1 MSQQQQQNQS
11 PLVGYSETP
20 RIESRFSLTLSEL
33 EDLKRYVTEG
43 KNGKEGR
50 VYLTSVSGMSKA
62 GKAYNMIKVYD
73 PNANNTGQSHK
84 PAQGVPSAPANDD
97 LPF

>member
-1 MSQQQQQNQS
+1 MSQNQNNQS
-11 PLVGYSETP
+11 PLVGYCETP

-33 EDLKRYVTEG
+33 DDLKRYATQG
-43 KNGKEGR
+43 KDGKQGR
-50 VYLTSVSGMSKA
+50 VYLTAVSGMSKA

-73 PNANNTGQSHK
+73 PNQGKAVANATSEGS
-84 PAQGVPSAPANDD
+84 G

>member
-1 MSQQQQQNQS
+1 MSQNQNNNS
-11 PLVGYSETP
+11 PLVGYCETP

-33 EDLKRYVTEG
+33 EDLKRYATQG
-43 KNGKEGR
+43 KDGKQGR
-50 VYLTSVSGMSKA
+50 VYLTAVSGMSKS

-73 PNANNTGQSHK
+73 PNAPK
-84 PAQGVPSAPANDD
+84 QGATSAPATAVQADG

>member
-1 MSQQQQQNQS
+1 MSQQNQNNNNS
-11 PLVGYSETP
+11 PLVGYCETP

-33 EDLKRYVTEG
+33 EDLKRYVTQG
-43 KNGKEGR
+43 KDGKQGR
-50 VYLTSVSGMSKA
+50 VYLTAVSGMSKA

-73 PNANNTGQSHK
+73 PNAGTTTT
-84 PAQGVPSAPANDD
+84 ASAPAQVASD

>member
-1 MSQQQQQNQS
+1 MSQNQNNQS
-11 PLVGYSETP
+11 PLVGYCETP

-33 EDLKRYVTEG
+33 EDLKRYATQG
-43 KNGKEGR
+43 KDGKQGR
-50 VYLTSVSGMSKA
+50 VYLTAVSGMSKA

-73 PNANNTGQSHK
+73 PNAGNTTTAK
-84 PAQGVPSAPANDD
+84 AEPAAAATD

>member
-1 MSQQQQQNQS
+1 MSQNQNNNS
-11 PLVGYSETP
+11 PLVGYCETP

-33 EDLKRYVTEG
+33 EDLKRYATQGKEG
-43 KNGKEGR
+43 KQGR
-50 VYLTSVSGMSKA
+50 VYLTAVSGMSKA

-73 PNANNTGQSHK
+73 PS
-84 PAQGVPSAPANDD
+84 QGSNAPATATATATAVQNDG

>member
-1 MSQQQQQNQS
+1 MSQQNNNQS
-11 PLVGYSETP
+11 PLVGYCETP
-20 RIESRFSLTLSEL
+20 RLESRFSLTVSEL
-33 EDLKRYVTEG
+33 EDLKRYATEG

-50 VYLTSVSGMSKA
+50 VYLTAVSGMSKA

-73 PNANNTGQSHK
+73 PNANTSGQTHK
-84 PAQGVPSAPANDD
+84 PAAAPQAGGDD

>member
-1 MSQQQQQNQS
+1 MSQNQNNNNS
-11 PLVGYSETP
+11 PLVGYCETP

-33 EDLKRYVTEG
+33 EDLKRYATQGKEG
-43 KNGKEGR
+43 KQGR
-50 VYLTSVSGMSKA
+50 VYLTAVSGMSKA

-73 PNANNTGQSHK
+73 PSSGNTT
-84 PAQGVPSAPANDD
+84 APANNSNAAQADG

>member
-1 MSQQQQQNQS
+1 MSQNQNNNNS
-11 PLVGYSETP
+11 PLVGYCETP

-33 EDLKRYVTEG
+33 EDLKRYATQG
-43 KNGKEGR
+43 KDGKQGR
-50 VYLTSVSGMSKA
+50 VYLTAVSGMSKA

-73 PNANNTGQSHK
+73 PNSGNTTATSN
-84 PAQGVPSAPANDD
+84 PAQADG

>member
-1 MSQQQQQNQS
+1 MSQNQNNNS
-11 PLVGYSETP
+11 PLVGYCETP

-33 EDLKRYVTEG
+33 EDLKRYATQG
-43 KNGKEGR
+43 KDGKQGR
-50 VYLTSVSGMSKA
+50 VYLTAVSGKSKA

-73 PNANNTGQSHK
+73 PN
-84 PAQGVPSAPANDD
+84 QGSNAPAPATATAVENDG

>member
-1 MSQQQQQNQS
+1 MSQNQNNNS
-11 PLVGYSETP
+11 PLVGYCETP

-33 EDLKRYVTEG
+33 EDLKRYATQG
-43 KNGKEGR
+43 KDGKQGR
-50 VYLTSVSGMSKA
+50 VYLTAVSGMSKA

-73 PNANNTGQSHK
+73 PNNGNTTTAK
-84 PAQGVPSAPANDD
+84 AAPAATAGGD

>member
-1 MSQQQQQNQS
+1 MSQNQNNQS
-11 PLVGYSETP
+11 PLVGYCETP

-33 EDLKRYVTEG
+33 EDLKRYVTQG
-43 KNGKEGR
+43 KDGKQGR
-50 VYLTSVSGMSKA
+50 VYLTAVSGMSKA

-73 PNANNTGQSHK
+73 PNAGNTTTAK
-84 PAQGVPSAPANDD
+84 AAPAAAATD

>member
-1 MSQQQQQNQS
+1 MSQNQNNQS
-11 PLVGYSETP
+11 PLVGYCETP

-33 EDLKRYVTEG
+33 DDLKRYATQG
-43 KNGKEGR
+43 KDGKQGR
-50 VYLTSVSGMSKA
+50 VYLTAVSGMSKA

-73 PNANNTGQSHK
+73 PNAGNTTTAK
-84 PAQGVPSAPANDD
+84 AAPAAAATD

>member
-1 MSQQQQQNQS
+1 MSQNQNNQS
-11 PLVGYSETP
+11 PLVGYCETP

-33 EDLKRYVTEG
+33 EDLKRYVTQG
-43 KNGKEGR
+43 KDGKQGR
-50 VYLTSVSGMSKA
+50 VYLTAVSGMSKA

-73 PNANNTGQSHK
+73 PNSGNTATAKTTATAG
-84 PAQGVPSAPANDD
+84 AD

>member
-1 MSQQQQQNQS
+1 MSQNQNNNS
-11 PLVGYSETP
+11 PLVGYCETP

-33 EDLKRYVTEG
+33 DDLKRYATQG
-43 KNGKEGR
+43 KDGKQGR
-50 VYLTSVSGMSKA
+50 VYLTAVSGMSKA

-73 PNANNTGQSHK
+73 PNQGKAVANATSDGS
-84 PAQGVPSAPANDD
+84 G

>member
-1 MSQQQQQNQS
+1 MSQNQNNQS
-11 PLVGYSETP
+11 PLVGYCETP

-33 EDLKRYVTEG
+33 EDLKRYATEG
-43 KNGKEGR
+43 KDGKQGR
-50 VYLTSVSGMSKA
+50 VYLTAVSGMSKA

-73 PNANNTGQSHK
+73 PNAGKATN
-84 PAQGVPSAPANDD
+84 VSAPAATAGAD

>member
-1 MSQQQQQNQS
+1 MSQNQNNNS
-11 PLVGYSETP
+11 PLVGYCETP

-33 EDLKRYVTEG
+33 EDLKRYATQG
-43 KNGKEGR
+43 KDGKQGR
-50 VYLTSVSGMSKA
+50 VYLTAVSGMSKA

-73 PNANNTGQSHK
+73 PNAANT
-84 PAQGVPSAPANDD
+84 APAKAQQPASSD

>member
-1 MSQQQQQNQS
+1 MSQNQNNNS
-11 PLVGYSETP
+11 PLVGYCETP

-33 EDLKRYVTEG
+33 EDLKRYATQG
-43 KNGKEGR
+43 KDGKQGR
-50 VYLTSVSGMSKA
+50 VYLTAVSGMSKA

-73 PNANNTGQSHK
+73 PNNGNTATAKTTANAG
-84 PAQGVPSAPANDD
+84 AD

>member
-1 MSQQQQQNQS
+1 MSQNQNNQS
-11 PLVGYSETP
+11 PLVGYCETP

-33 EDLKRYVTEG
+33 EDLKRYATQG
-43 KNGKEGR
+43 KDGKQGR
-50 VYLTSVSGMSKA
+50 VYLTAVSGMSKA

-73 PNANNTGQSHK
+73 PNAGNTTTAK
-84 PAQGVPSAPANDD
+84 AAPAAAATD

>member
-1 MSQQQQQNQS
+1 MSQNQNNNS
-11 PLVGYSETP
+11 PLVGYCETP

-33 EDLKRYVTEG
+33 EDLKRYATQG
-43 KNGKEGR
+43 KDGKQGR
-50 VYLTSVSGMSKA
+50 VYLTAVSGMSKA

-73 PNANNTGQSHK
+73 PNAANT
-84 PAQGVPSAPANDD
+84 APAKAQQAASSD

>member
-1 MSQQQQQNQS
+1 MSQNQNNQS
-11 PLVGYSETP
+11 PLVGYCETP

-33 EDLKRYVTEG
+33 EDLKRYATQGKEG
-43 KNGKEGR
+43 KQGR
-50 VYLTSVSGMSKA
+50 VYLTAVSGMSKA

-73 PNANNTGQSHK
+73 PNSGNTT
-84 PAQGVPSAPANDD
+84 APANNSNTAQADG

>member
-1 MSQQQQQNQS
+1 MSQNQNNNNS
-11 PLVGYSETP
+11 PLVGYCETP

-33 EDLKRYVTEG
+33 EDLKRYATQGKEG
-43 KNGKEGR
+43 KQGR
-50 VYLTSVSGMSKA
+50 VYLTAVSGMSKA

-73 PNANNTGQSHK
+73 PS
-84 PAQGVPSAPANDD
+84 QGSNAPATATATAVENDG

>member
-1 MSQQQQQNQS
+1 MSQNNNQS
-11 PLVGYSETP
+11 PLVGYCETP
-20 RIESRFSLTLSEL
+20 RLESRFSLTVSEL
-33 EDLKRYVTEG
+33 EDLKRYATEG

-50 VYLTSVSGMSKA
+50 VYLTAVSGMSKA

-73 PNANNTGQSHK
+73 PNANTSGQTHK
-84 PAQGVPSAPANDD
+84 PAATPQAAGDD